1 MDLSRIVARQ
11 PPRPWVGETKIP
23 WHENGFSE
31 RMLNE
36 HLNQNHGAA
45 SRPMT
50 LIDKQVGWMHEQI
63 FDRQPQRIL
72 DLGCGPGLYTRR
84 FADLGHVC
92 HGIDF
97 SPASI
102 RHATSET
109 NQLRTSY
116 QLADIREGNYGEHFS
131 AALILFGEF
140 NAFSADDAERILHA
154 AYQALDPG
162 GMLIIEAHTLDYLQT
177 LGSRP
182 PNWFSATS
190 SVFSDRAHI
199 CLHEC
204 SWHEDV
210 LSSVDRYYV
219 IQDGEDEIIEYTNTG
234 QAYRNDEYDSLLN
247 SAGFRNLRRYPAL
260 SGCGSTDETGLFVLI
275 GER

>member
-1 MDLSRIVARQ
+1 
-11 PPRPWVGETKIP
+11 
-23 WHENGFSE
+23 
-31 RMLNE
+31 MLKE

-45 SRPMT
+45 SRPT
-50 LIDKQVGWMHEQI
+50 ALIDKQVAWLHQQV
-63 FDRQPQRIL
+63 FDHQPKRIL

-84 FADLGHVC
+84 LADLGHVC

-97 SPASI
+97 SPAST
-102 RHATSET
+102 RHAASESSHA
-109 NQLRTSY
+109 RASY
-116 QLADIREGNYGEHFS
+116 QLADIREGDYGEQYT

-140 NAFSADDAERILHA
+140 NAFSANEAERILQA
-154 AYQALDPG
+154 AYQSLSPG
-162 GMLIIEAHTLDYLQT
+162 GTLILEAHTLEYLQT
-177 LGSRP
+177 LGNRP

-210 LSSVDRYYV
+210 RSSVDSYFV
-219 IQDGEDEIIEYTNTG
+219 IEDGEDEISEYTNTH
-234 QAYRNDEYDSLLN
+234 QAYRDDEYDALLI
-247 SAGFRNLRRYPAL
+247 SAGFRNLRRFPAL

-275 GER
+275 GEK